1 MSDVELAAQVAP
13 AVSRL
18 GGGFMISRYAKA
30 LAEENGFTNPWAS
43 YFAGRCGVLGDVDP
57 GVVAASV
64 FFYNP
69 DTVHDAVE
77 QRRAAGLDPAV
88 GAEGYRQACF
98 AWGRA
103 RLDGFSDAGRL
114 ADLLEPLV
122 DTADATAAPIFAGW
136 RALARPEAGDDLAR
150 VALAAH
156 LLREHRM
163 AMHVVAVRALQ
174 MHPRDAILAGEGGEG
189 NAAFFFWPPPYPDVT
204 DLADARA
211 AVEDLTTTLAAPT
224 FAPVP
229 EATRPELVALLEE
242 ASAHS
247 AQRR

>member
-1 MSDVELAAQVAP
+1 MTDVELAAQVAP
-13 AVSRL
+13 AISRL

-30 LAEENGFTNPWAS
+30 VAEENGFTNPWTS

-69 DTVHDAVE
+69 ETVRYAVE
-77 QRRAAGLDPAV
+77 QRQGSGLEPAV
-88 GAEGYRQACF
+88 GAERYRQACF

-103 RLDGFSDAGRL
+103 RLEGFADAGRL

-122 DTADATAAPIFAGW
+122 DGADETAAPIFAGW
-136 RALARPEAGDDLAR
+136 RALDRPEVGDDLAR

-163 AMHVVAVRALQ
+163 AMHTVAVRALQ
-174 MHPRDAILAGEGGEG
+174 MHPRDAILAGEGGEA
-189 NAAFFFWPPPYPDVT
+189 NAAFFGWPPPYPDVT
-204 DLADARA
+204 DQAEART
-211 AVEDLTTTLAAPT
+211 AVEDLTTALAAPT

-229 EATRPELVALLEE
+229 EGQRPELVTLLDA
-242 ASAHS
+242 ASAVA